1 MNAAQYLDLV
11 FLGITVAGIGML
23 GFLVY
28 FNNRVNPV
36 NRAFLAFAVVSIVW
50 GVLNFFSY
58 QATDPV
64 LSLWMWRSVIFS
76 AVWFCFSIYHISYIF
91 PDHLDPLPR
100 WYTRLLIPLVSC
112 SSLLT
117 LTSFV
122 FQGLAHAPIAGTV
135 PEIVNGP
142 LIPIFGF
149 TVAGLVVGAVYNF
162 MTNMRRS
169 ALRVRDQF
177 LPILLGTF
185 VTFTLLIVFNYILP
199 TVYKNYFYIP
209 FGAVFIVPFIAAVGF
224 AIVRYRLFSVRIIAT
239 EAFAFLLVMVSVL
252 QIFFSA
258 SIFEIV
264 FRASIFVL
272 IFIFAI
278 LLVNGTVLELKQREE
293 IQRLADN
300 LRDAN
305 TKLKE
310 LDVLKSQFLSIA
322 THELRT
328 PITIVRNFVS
338 LMLDGTYGKVPPAAE
353 EAARQVFERA
363 SDMAR
368 SVDSYLNVSRIEQGK
383 MLYTF
388 ATVDITRLTKLAVD
402 GMKAN
407 ADKKS
412 LTLSLTVKPG
422 AESMQANADGPKIS
436 EVLVNL
442 IDNSIKY
449 TPKGSVAVT
458 VEKIGKVGR
467 VTIKDT
473 GVGMSQKTMQ
483 GLFKLFSPGED
494 AKKVNVS
501 STGIG
506 MYVSKTHVEAH
517 KGTLN
522 GYSEGEGKG
531 SQFVLDLP
539 LLS

>member
-1 MNAAQYLDLV
+1 MLIGAVAIATVSLTTLDSIGSVRNIASITFVLV
-11 FLGITVAGIGML
+11 CAL
-23 GFLVY
+23 GFIL
-28 FNNRVNPV
+28 
-36 NRAFLAFAVVSIVW
+36 I
-50 GVLNFFSY
+50 
-58 QATDPV
+58 
-64 LSLWMWRSVIFS
+64 RSV
-76 AVWFCFSIYHISYIF
+76 
-91 PDHLDPLPR
+91 
-100 WYTRLLIPLVSC
+100 
-112 SSLLT
+112 
-117 LTSFV
+117 
-122 FQGLAHAPIAGTV
+122 
-135 PEIVNGP
+135 
-142 LIPIFGF
+142 
-149 TVAGLVVGAVYNF
+149 
-162 MTNMRRS
+162 RRE
-169 ALRVRDQF
+169 V
-177 LPILLGTF
+177 
-185 VTFTLLIVFNYILP
+185 
-199 TVYKNYFYIP
+199 
-209 FGAVFIVPFIAAVGF
+209 
-224 AIVRYRLFSVRIIAT
+224 
-239 EAFAFLLVMVSVL
+239 E
-252 QIFFSA
+252 
-258 SIFEIV
+258 
-264 FRASIFVL
+264 
-272 IFIFAI
+272 
-278 LLVNGTVLELKQREE
+278 QREE
-293 IQRLADN
+293 IQRLADS

-338 LMLDGTYGKVPPAAE
+338 LMLDGSYGKVPPAAE
-353 EAARQVFERA
+353 VAARQVLERA
-363 SDMAR
+363 TDMAH

-383 MLYTF
+383 MQYTF
-388 ATVDITRLTKLAVD
+388 TTVDITRLTKLAVD

-412 LTLSLTVKPG
+412 LALSLTIKPG
-422 AESMQANADGPKIS
+422 AEEMQANADGPKIS

-467 VTIKDT
+467 ITIRDT
-473 GVGMSQKTMQ
+473 GVGMTQKTMQ

-506 MYVSKTHVEAH
+506 MYISKTHVEAH

>member
-1 MNAAQYLDLV
+1 MNLDVINILVISVAIVNTLYGLVVYSRNRSDATNIAFFFLTMCVSLWGISMFVMRASLGAEISLWGSRALYASAAMIPFMSLV
-11 FLGITVAGIGML
+11 FACVFPKPTVHFTVYEKYVFPIP
-23 GFLVY
+23 FL
-28 FNNRVNPV
+28 
-36 NRAFLAFAVVSIVW
+36 LAFAV
-50 GVLNFFSY
+50 
-58 QATDPV
+58 
-64 LSLWMWRSVIFS
+64 
-76 AVWFCFSIYHISYIF
+76 
-91 PDHLDPLPR
+91 
-100 WYTRLLIPLVSC
+100 
-112 SSLLT
+112 SLLPTGGLIDSIRILHGLEPVIVFDTTIHT
-117 LTSFV
+117 LYSLYIVSYFSWVYVILFKKLFSSSGLQRVQVAYILVGTMITTWVAVVTNLLMPYFGLYYLNWVGQVGILAMITSITYAILKHHLFNIKI
-122 FQGLAHAPIAGTV
+122 IAT
-135 PEIVNGP
+135 E
-142 LIPIFGF
+142 F
-149 TVAGLVVGAVYNF
+149 LV
-162 MTNMRRS
+162 
-169 ALRVRDQF
+169 
-177 LPILLGTF
+177 
-185 VTFTLLIVFNYILP
+185 FTLCLILFVRVFGYTSLNEQLLSVGI
-199 TVYKNYFYIP
+199 
-209 FGAVFIVPFIAAVGF
+209 FIAAVVIG
-224 AIVRYRLFSVRIIAT
+224 
-239 EAFAFLLVMVSVL
+239 
-252 QIFFSA
+252 
-258 SIFEIV
+258 
-264 FRASIFVL
+264 
-272 IFIFAI
+272 I
-278 LLVNGTVLELKQREE
+278 LLVRSVIREVRTREE
-293 IQRLADN
+293 IESLY
-300 LRDAN
+300 
-305 TKLKE
+305 KE
-310 LDVLKSQFLSIA
+310 LEIKNAKLTELDTLKSQFLSIA

-338 LMLDGTYGKVPPAAE
+338 LMIDGSYGKVPPAAL

-363 SDMAR
+363 TDMAR

-442 IDNSIKY
+442 LDNSIKY